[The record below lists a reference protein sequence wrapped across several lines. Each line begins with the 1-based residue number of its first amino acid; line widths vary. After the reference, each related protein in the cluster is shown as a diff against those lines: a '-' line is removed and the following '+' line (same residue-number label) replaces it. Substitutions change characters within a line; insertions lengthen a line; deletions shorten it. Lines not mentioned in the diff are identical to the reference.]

1 MTKRRRG
8 RPAAQLTRTPAPSV
22 RSGHA
27 DVPST
32 AALLGGVA
40 AQEAIKLI
48 TRQYIPL
55 DNTAVYDGVQQAVG
69 TFCL

>member
-1 MTKRRRG
+1 
-8 RPAAQLTRTPAPSV
+8 
-22 RSGHA
+22 
-27 DVPST
+27 VPST

-55 DNTAVYDGVQQAVG
+55 DNTAVYDGIQQAIGV
-69 TFCL
+69 FRL